1 MRHFI
6 TISLL
11 VAYTTITEAQIV
23 DTIYIQSANIKLHT
37 VLSRPEDKMNIPLAI
52 IIAGSGP
59 TDLNG
64 NQPAMQNNSLRYLS
78 DALNKNHIATLRF
91 DKRAIAKSSFKGL
104 KEADLRFEDYV
115 NDVVALIE
123 YFKTRGYKN
132 IYVIGHSEGSL
143 IGMAALQHTKSNGFV
158 SIAGMGNPADRLLKK
173 QLKPKLPA
181 ELYSQAESV
190 IDSLKS
196 GNLVKN
202 FPLQLVSLFRPS
214 VQPYLIS
221 WFKYDPAGLIKKLN
235 CPVMILQ
242 GDKDIQVDIEEA
254 NILKSA
260 SKKGDLIIIK
270 NMNHV
275 LKIIAGDIKENMA
288 SYTNPDLPISKDL
301 VDSIVKFIIP

>member
-1 MRHFI
+1 MRYYI
-6 TISLL
+6 TIIMLIASI
-11 VAYTTITEAQIV
+11 AFTDAQIV
-23 DTIYIQSANIKLHT
+23 DTIYVQSGDLKLHT
-37 VLSRPEDKMNIPLAI
+37 VLSRPDSEMNTPLAI

-64 NQPAMQNNSLRYLS
+64 NQPSMKNNSLRYLS
-78 DALNKNHIATLRF
+78 DALNKNQISTLRF
-91 DKRAIAKSSFKGL
+91 DKRAIAKSAIKGL
-104 KEADLRFEDYV
+104 KESDLRFGDYV
-115 NDVVALIE
+115 NDVVVLIE
-123 YFKTRGYKN
+123 YFRQKGFEK

-143 IGMAALQHTKSNGFV
+143 IGMAALQETEAKGFV
-158 SIAGMGNPADRLLKK
+158 SVAGMGNSADILLKK
-173 QLKPKLPA
+173 QLEPKLPA
-181 ELYSQAESV
+181 ELFSQAESV

-221 WFKYDPAGLIKKLN
+221 WFRYDPAILIRNLH

-260 SKKGDLIIIK
+260 SSKGELVIIK
-270 NMNHV
+270 NMNHI
-275 LKIIAGDIKENMA
+275 LKIIAGDTKENMA
-288 SYTNPDLPISKDL
+288 SYTDPNLPISEDL
-301 VDSIVKFIIP
+301 ITSIVKFIN